1 MATAPERADRG
12 QEGAGHRT
20 PPSHVRP
27 GRQRHR
33 APQLLLGWGYALNKE
48 EVSFTGQR
56 IIWLEA
62 CFVSGFE
69 SEQGFMVLRG
79 LP

>member
-1 MATAPERADRG
+1 MATAPERA
-12 QEGAGHRT
+12 EGRKAPDTAHR
-20 PPSHVRP
+20 PPTCGEAVSAR
-27 GRQRHR
+27 R

-48 EVSFTGQR
+48 RVSFTGQR